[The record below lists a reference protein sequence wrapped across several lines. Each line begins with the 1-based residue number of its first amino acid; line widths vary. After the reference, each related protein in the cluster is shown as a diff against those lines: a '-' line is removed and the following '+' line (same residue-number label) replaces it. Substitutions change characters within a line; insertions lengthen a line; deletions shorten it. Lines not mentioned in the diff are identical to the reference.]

1 MMKANK
7 LIIAVAALGMA
18 FSALALTL
26 DSAKEQGLVGETESG
41 YLAPVNGNAQVQ
53 ALISDI
59 NAKRKE
65 KYQQLAQKNG
75 LSLSQVEALA
85 GKKAIEKTSAG
96 HFVQVNGRWVKK

>member
-41 YLAPVNGNAQVQ
+41 YLAAVNGNAQVQ

-59 NAKRKE
+59 NAKRKA

-75 LSLSQVEALA
+75 ISLSQVEALA
-85 GKKAIEKTSAG
+85 GKKAIEKTSTG
-96 HFVQVNGRWVKK
+96 HYVQVNGRWVKK

>member
-1 MMKANK
+1 MKANK

-41 YLAPVNGNAQVQ
+41 YLAAVNGNAQVQ

-59 NAKRKE
+59 NAKRKA

-75 LSLSQVEALA
+75 ISLSQVEALA
-85 GKKAIEKTSAG
+85 GKKAIEKTSTG
-96 HFVQVNGRWVKK
+96 HYVQVNGRWVKK

>member
-1 MMKANK
+1 MKANK